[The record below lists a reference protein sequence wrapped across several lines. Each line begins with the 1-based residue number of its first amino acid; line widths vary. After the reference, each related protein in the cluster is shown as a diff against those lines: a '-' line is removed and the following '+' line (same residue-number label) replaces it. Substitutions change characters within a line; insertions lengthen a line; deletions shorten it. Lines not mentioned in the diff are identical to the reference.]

1 MISGNRNRRTD
12 GDAHIHAIDGTRYVG
27 RLFVARREPAM
38 GAIQAQRKRPC
49 GNYDY
54 CVGLQDIVAVAGI
67 DTAPCKAVKL
77 KH

>member
-1 MISGNRNRRTD
+1 MVSGNRNRRTD
-12 GDAHIHAIDGTRYVG
+12 GDSHIHAIDGTWNVG
-27 RLFVARREPAM
+27 RLIVARREPAM
-38 GAIQAQRKRPC
+38 GAIQAKRKRSC

-67 DTAPCKAVKL
+67 DSAPRKAVKL